1 MNSIV
6 NDLAGTALGA
16 VMTTLFVLARRSDRY
31 LNSTAAAV
39 LKSRREQVTPEGIAE
54 LVPWLKVSLTI
65 GILIGV
71 AIAILGAVG
80 LVIGLATGGT

>member
-1 MNSIV
+1 
-6 NDLAGTALGA
+6 
-16 VMTTLFVLARRSDRY
+16 MTTLFVLARRSDRY